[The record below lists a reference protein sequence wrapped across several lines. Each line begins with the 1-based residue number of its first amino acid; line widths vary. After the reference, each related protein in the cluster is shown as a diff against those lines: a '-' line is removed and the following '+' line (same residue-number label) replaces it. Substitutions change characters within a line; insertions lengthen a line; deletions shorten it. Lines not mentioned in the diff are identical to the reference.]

1 MDGELEEKEV
11 LLYSTS
17 GAAQTLANRCFEEHI
32 YALCSKGAT
41 MRRRLLKIGIGFTR
55 GQAVRYGLRFFLNS
69 TGIMSIP
76 KPPLLNAFKHNIHIV
91 YTIRDATITS
101 ASYYK

>member
-1 MDGELEEKEV
+1 MFFV
-11 LLYSTS
+11 LTHS
-17 GAAQTLANRCFEEHI
+17 I
-32 YALCSKGAT
+32 YTENAVSQ
-41 MRRRLLKIGIGFTR
+41 RIGIGFTR

-76 KPPLLNAFKHNIHIV
+76 KPPLLSTFKHNIHIV